1 MDKAARLLR
10 IGVIGAGPIAQ
21 FAHLEAC
28 KRARNT
34 ELYALCDVAHDLLE
48 RMAVVHQPRVTYTSY
63 DQMLADT
70 NVEAIIIGTADAFH
84 VPLALEAVA
93 AGKHVL
99 VEKPLG
105 LDVDEC
111 ERLKQA
117 AAQTSLV
124 MQIGFNCRFDPAL
137 AFARDFIEAELGA
150 ISMFHGWYC
159 DSVAR
164 YTMTDNL
171 QAIPV
176 RSAQRRQPKED
187 PKADKRE
194 YFLLTHGSH
203 AFDTVRFLAGPISSL
218 QARWKE
224 SAGAHHWSISLEFSS
239 GCLGTLAIIIPARA
253 DFQQG
258 VHIFGEGGSVQGRL
272 HLPWYRKA
280 GEIECFSARDASY
293 RRVLGADADSYR
305 LQLEAFAGVILE
317 GLPQKGASLADGVEN
332 MRALAATARSVE
344 TGRWTRLDEV
354 TGPV

>member
-1 MDKAARLLR
+1 MHKEARLLR
-10 IGVIGAGPIAQ
+10 VGVIGAGPIAQ

-28 KRARNT
+28 RRARNT
-34 ELYALCDVAHDLLE
+34 ELYAICDVAQDLLD
-48 RMAVVHQPRVTYTSY
+48 RMATIHQPRVTYTAY
-63 DQMLADT
+63 DRMLADT
-70 NVEAIIIGTADAFH
+70 NLEAVIIGTADAFH
-84 VPLALEAVA
+84 VPLALQAVA

-111 ERLKQA
+111 ERLKEA
-117 AAQTSLV
+117 AAKTSLV
-124 MQIGFNCRFDPAL
+124 LQVGFNCRFDPAL
-137 AFARDFIEAELGA
+137 AFTREFIEAELGA
-150 ISMFHGWYC
+150 ISVYNGWYC
-159 DSVAR
+159 DSTDR

-171 QAIPV
+171 QPTAI
-176 RSAQRRQPKED
+176 RSAQRQKPKED
-187 PKADKRE
+187 PKADKRK

-224 SAGAHHWSISLEFSS
+224 SAGAHHWSISLNFLS

-258 VHIFGEGGSVQGRL
+258 VHVFGEGGSVQGRL
-272 HLPWYRKA
+272 HLPWYRKS
-280 GEIECFSARDASY
+280 GEIECFSAKDSSY
-293 RRVLGADADSYR
+293 RHLLGADADSYR
-305 LQLEAFAGVILE
+305 LQLEAFAGAILD
-317 GLPQKGASLADGVEN
+317 GLPQRGATLADGVEN

-344 TGRWTRLDEV
+344 TGRWMRLDEV